1 MTPPKFAGIIPPLC
15 TPLHDDFTVDTD
27 SLRRHI
33 EYQLGAGVHGIF
45 VLGSSSE
52 VAFLPGEQR
61 RSTVETAVDQ
71 VAGRVPVLAGCID
84 MTTLRVA
91 EHVKTA
97 EAAGADAIVV
107 TAPYYTRTHAAEI
120 DRHFRLL
127 HERTSLP
134 IFAYD
139 IPVAVHTKLDR
150 ETVLALAAD
159 GVLAG
164 IKDSSGDEAG
174 FRFLLKARRERGLD
188 SFAVFTGSELLVD
201 SALALGA
208 DGAVP
213 GLGNVDPAG
222 YVQIHDHCRA
232 GDATAAR
239 REQERLLSLFT
250 ITDVAPPERM
260 GRGSAALGAFK
271 AAMKMRGFID
281 NAVLAPPQLPLN
293 ADELLQIKE
302 KLAETGLL

>member
-1 MTPPKFAGIIPPLC
+1 MTAPKFAGIIPPLC
-15 TPLHDDFTVDTD
+15 TPFNDDFTVDTE

-33 EYQLGAGVHGIF
+33 EFQLGAGVHGIF

-52 VAFLPGEQR
+52 VAFLPDAQR
-61 RSTVETAVDQ
+61 RVTIETAVDQ

-91 EHVKTA
+91 EHVKVA
-97 EAAGADAIVV
+97 EVAGADAIVV
-107 TAPYYTRTHAAEI
+107 TAPYYTRTHVAEI

-127 HERTSLP
+127 HEKTNLP

-150 ETVLALAAD
+150 ELVLNLAAD
-159 GVLAG
+159 GVIAG
-164 IKDSSGDEAG
+164 LKDSSGDEAG
-174 FRFLLKARRERGLD
+174 FRYVLKERRDRGLD
-188 SFAVFTGSELLVD
+188 TFAVFTGSELLVD

-213 GLGNVDPAG
+213 GLGNVDPVG
-222 YVQIHDHCRA
+222 YVLIHDHIRS
-232 GDATAAR
+232 GNPHAAR
-239 REQERLLSLFT
+239 REQDRLLSLFT
-250 ITDVAPPERM
+250 ITDVAPPSRM

-271 AAMKMRGFID
+271 ASMKMRGFID
-281 NAVLAPPQLPLN
+281 NAVMAPPQLPLN
-293 ADELLQIKE
+293 GDELLRIGE
-302 KLAETGLL
+302 KLTEAGLL